1 MNINIIT
8 DREQLNILIEI
19 AQDNP
24 SFPSDEVIDE
34 WLSQLAEKE
43 QKNENTPKSLS
54 T

>member
-1 MNINIIT
+1 MKINIIT

-34 WLSQLAEKE
+34 WISKLAEKE
-43 QKNENTPKSLS
+43 QDNENKTVPFS

>member
-1 MNINIIT
+1 MKIIT

-19 AQDNP
+19 AQNNP
-24 SFPSDEVIDE
+24 SFPSDEVIDT

-43 QKNENTPKSLS
+43 QKNENTSVPLS